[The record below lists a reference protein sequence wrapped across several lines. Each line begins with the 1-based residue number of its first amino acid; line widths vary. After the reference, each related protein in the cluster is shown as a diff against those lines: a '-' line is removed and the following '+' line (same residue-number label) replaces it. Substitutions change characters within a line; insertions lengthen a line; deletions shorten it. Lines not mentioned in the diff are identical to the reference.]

1 MGKFLKFLIVFIIC
15 GYAPVALAQNV
26 VLRGK
31 VLDEKNQPIPF
42 AIVNLTNIERYTYTD
57 TLGNFN
63 FSIPSKTQITNFEFK
78 ISYVGKKAIEV
89 KLPFSSTTAALIF
102 KMQDLSLTLK
112 DVEVNQIRKTQN
124 SNSSIVFDRQALEQS
139 QAFSLADV
147 LNNLPGKKLIAPDLQ
162 NPQTITLRSE
172 ATGIQSLSN
181 SLGIAIIIDDIQQ
194 SNNANMQNKNVS
206 KWGVGSTINS
216 VPYGSFDTPFG
227 GLDLRDIPVDNIES
241 VEVIQG
247 VAPAK
252 YGDLTDGAIIINR
265 QAGKTPYQFS
275 TRINGGS
282 TNFSLSKGYKLNKR
296 WGALNFSANY
306 LNSNENPSDK
316 TKVYDRLSGNLMWT
330 SYLLKGLK
338 NTLSVDYSYKIDNVK
353 IDPDDGFEIR
363 TYSKARN
370 LSVSNRT
377 SININN
383 NVVKSLNMSIG
394 YSSGYQETYNQR
406 YLNGATK
413 GITDKDTSGEIY
425 EGYFIPGN
433 YLSVE
438 NIAGKP
444 LNFNGN
450 IGLSNEIYTGKLL
463 HQITVGGNAYYSRN
477 AGMGVIVD
485 PSKPRWANTAYQNDR
500 PYDFESLPDII
511 NYGAYVQDNF
521 KFKFFKRELNFN
533 LGLRYDVQNAQGNIQ
548 PRLSANYK
556 LSDDIEVNSAYGIST
571 KGPTLAHRYPA
582 PTYIDLILLNKYT
595 GYVNESIL
603 LVYTDRIIADNS
615 NLKSS
620 QSNQFELGF
629 KMTKPLFSTSL
640 FGYFKHDFNGFSNN
654 TVYNTYVLPQYD
666 YTYVQGAR
674 PIVTPNGS
682 YTKRYVGI
690 NTVGNDLDSK
700 NYGLEWALSFKKI
713 EAIQTSFSLNTSF
726 NYSLYH
732 NSAERVIPTSQANI
746 DLGKV
751 AWFGIYPA
759 NEYYNWNLMS
769 KFSATTHIPKLGF
782 VVNLLADISWQTV
795 SKTLADSYLPIAYYD
810 VNMIRHNIPAFDRNN
825 AEYGYLSLTSAANSK
840 TKLPFSYVNMS
851 IRISKEIKQ
860 NLRISVNAYNFLNVR
875 YRYYNPD
882 TNSVTT
888 YSYPTSVGAELSIKF

>member
-1 MGKFLKFLIVFIIC
+1 MGKFFTFITLLVI
-15 GYAPVALAQNV
+15 GGSTFTASAQNV
-26 VLRGK
+26 VFNGK
-31 VLDEKNQPIPF
+31 VVDEKNRPIPF
-42 AIVNLTNIERYTYTD
+42 AIVNLTNIQRYTYTD
-57 TLGNFN
+57 TLGNFG
-63 FSIPSKTQITNFEFK
+63 FSIPTKTQIIDFELK
-78 ISYVGKKAIEV
+78 ISYVGKKTIEA
-89 KLPFSSTTAALIF
+89 KFPFSSAKSQLIF
-102 KMQDLSLTLK
+102 KMFDLSLTLK
-112 DVEVNQIRKTQN
+112 DVEVNQVRRTQN
-124 SNSSIVFDRQALEQS
+124 SNSSIVFDRQALEQA

-147 LNNLPGKKLIAPDLQ
+147 LNNLPGKKLLAPDLQ

-194 SNNANMQNKNVS
+194 SNNANMQNKSVS
-206 KWGVGSTINS
+206 KWSVGSSISNAT
-216 VPYGSFDTPFG
+216 YGSFDTPFA
-227 GLDLRDIPVDNIES
+227 GLDLRDIPTDNIES

-265 QAGKTPYQFS
+265 QAGKTPFQFS
-275 TRINGGS
+275 TRINGAS
-282 TNFSLSKGYKLNKR
+282 TNFSLSKGYKLKSK
-296 WGALNFSANY
+296 WGALNFGANY
-306 LNSNENPSDK
+306 LNSNEDPSDK
-316 TKVYDRLSGNLMWT
+316 TKVYDRVSGNVMWT

-338 NTLSVDYSYKIDNVK
+338 NTLSVDYNYKIDNVK
-353 IDPDDGFEIR
+353 LDPDDGTELM

-370 LSVSNRT
+370 LSISNRT
-377 SININN
+377 SLNINSN
-383 NVVKSLNMSIG
+383 TFKSLNVSLG

-406 YLNGATK
+406 YLNGASK
-413 GITDKDTSGEIY
+413 GISDKDTSNEIY
-425 EGYFIPGN
+425 EGYYIPGN
-433 YLSVE
+433 YLAVE

-450 IGLSNEIYTGKLL
+450 IGLSNEVYTGKLL
-463 HQITVGGNAYYSRN
+463 HQITLGANAYYSRN

-511 NYGAYVQDNF
+511 NYGAYLQDNF
-521 KFKFFKRELNFN
+521 KFKFFKKDLNFN

-556 LSDDIEVNSAYGIST
+556 ISDNIEINSAYGIST

-582 PTYIDLILLNKYT
+582 PTYLDLILLNKYT
-595 GYVNESIL
+595 GYVNESIF
-603 LVYTDRIIADNS
+603 LVYTDKIIADNS

-629 KMTKPLFSTSL
+629 KMTKPLFNTSL

-654 TVYNTYVLPQYD
+654 TVYKTYLLPQYD
-666 YTYVQGAR
+666 YTYVQGSK
-674 PIVTPNGS
+674 PIVTPNGTYS
-682 YTKRYVGI
+682 RRYVGI

-700 NYGLEWALSFKKI
+700 NYGLDWGLSFKKI
-713 EAIQTSFSLNTSF
+713 EAIQTTFNLNTSF

-732 NSAERVIPTSQANI
+732 NSAQRVVPTSQTNI
-746 DLGKV
+746 DLGKA

-759 NEYYNWNLMS
+759 NEYYSWTLMS
-769 KFSATTHIPKLGF
+769 KLSATTHIPRLGF
-782 VVNLLADISWQTV
+782 VVNLLADISWQSV
-795 SKTLADSYLPIAYYD
+795 SKTLGDSYLPIAYYD
-810 VNMIRHNIPAFDRNN
+810 INMVRHEIPSFDRNS
-825 AEYGYLSLTSAANSK
+825 ADYGYLSLTTGANSK
-840 TKLPFSYVNMS
+840 TRLPFSYVNMS
-851 IRISKEIKQ
+851 LRISKEIKQ
-860 NLRISVNAYNFLNVR
+860 NLRLSVNAYNFLNVR

-882 TNSVTT
+882 TNNVTT